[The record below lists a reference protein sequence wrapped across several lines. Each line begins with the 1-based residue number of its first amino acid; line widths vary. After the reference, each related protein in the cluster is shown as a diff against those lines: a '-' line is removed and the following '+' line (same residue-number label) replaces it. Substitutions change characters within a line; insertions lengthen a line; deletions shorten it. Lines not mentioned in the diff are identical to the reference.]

1 MKPTFCYQIQV
12 CGTEEDIE
20 RQQGIICLLLLQRK
34 HCKIDVHCKIHRSQI
49 LQLTILTGIR
59 TKMSSTFPQKYI
71 PHNYNFLFTQSKAL
85 TIVFSPSFDSYPCI
99 SHLKFNLLPCFL
111 CFLHVINYSIYTSTL
126 ENYLKK
132 TESYP
137 SR

>member
-1 MKPTFCYQIQV
+1 MHNNLGEESAHMKPTFCYQIQV

-34 HCKIDVHCKIHRSQI
+34 HCKIVYTVKYIGPKYFS
-49 LQLTILTGIR
+49 LQLLKGIR

-111 CFLHVINYSIYTSTL
+111 CFLHVIN
-126 ENYLKK
+126 
-132 TESYP
+132 
-137 SR
+137 